1 VERVGHRC
9 RSQSR
14 PGVGVGQGSAT
25 WEGEPKWDRGPE
37 PSQCRRFDSVH
48 PTGQYSK
55 KCPHVEGHALRL
67 SARHA
72 RLRRDGY
79 RTVYDADAR
88 HMLASGSE
96 PRIPETTERTSCTS
110 RSRKTKQSMWSIP
123 PVGRSRLVRRLGER
137 RASSRLHRTLE
148 PKLGVNNSTP
158 HRNDLTSA
166 PADPILSRTRWGLSA
181 AHCEPGL
188 SPDSSHMVR
197 AQVVA
202 DEIFGLVEDR
212 RSRLPGEGVLDSSA
226 PTGEDVMANR
236 DSGMMDDRL
245 LPTKQARHASWSLR

>member
-1 VERVGHRC
+1 
-9 RSQSR
+9 
-14 PGVGVGQGSAT
+14 
-25 WEGEPKWDRGPE
+25 
-37 PSQCRRFDSVH
+37 
-48 PTGQYSK
+48 
-55 KCPHVEGHALRL
+55 
-67 SARHA
+67 
-72 RLRRDGY
+72 
-79 RTVYDADAR
+79 VYDADAR

-148 PKLGVNNSTP
+148 PELGLIDSTP

-166 PADPILSRTRWGLSA
+166 PADPILSRARWGLSA
-181 AHCEPGL
+181 AQCEPGL
-188 SPDSSHMVR
+188 CPNSSHMVR
-197 AQVVA
+197 AQVVP

-212 RSRLPGEGVLDSSA
+212 RS
-226 PTGEDVMANR
+226 VMANR

-245 LPTKQARHASWSLR
+245 LIRSQPCVVGGHGQRRVTGTLQARVIVRSTASSPTRSETRGISVVVGPV